1 MVVRDLT
8 AAGGRLAVG
17 AVVGE
22 LAHGGGDVVGP
33 ADAAGVSARCRA

>member
-17 AVVGE
+17 AVVGQV
-22 LAHGGGDVVGP
+22 AHGGGDVGP
-33 ADAAGVSARCRA
+33 ADAAGMSARCRA